1 MGSEIRSEASQAPS
15 GEAPPTH
22 RGWLNP
28 DSLTTGEGSTA
39 LVHLYRGEVSR
50 SNTWRSRL
58 DATTN
63 WAVVT
68 TGIALS
74 YAFGAPTNT
83 PVVIL
88 IVSLLVLLFLFIEA
102 RRYRYYELWT
112 HRVRLLEMNFYSG
125 LLSPTFKPEVG
136 WAQELANT
144 LLYPAFPIGLL
155 EALGRR
161 YRRNYAL
168 LFVILTLSWMAK
180 LAIHPTSVSGWSEFM
195 ERAAVGPVAGWVVLL
210 GGILFNCA
218 LIALGLFTVGLRR
231 TDAEVFD
238 QTPVYGRIWAR
249 MRAATREALEI
260 DLASFKPTL
269 AGGRKLVFII
279 SDEVEA
285 VSRGLMNE
293 LDRGVTLIRGQG
305 MYSGKEHGILMSVVR
320 SRQVEAL
327 REIVHEAD
335 PNAFVVISAAQD
347 VRGEGFRPLET

>member
-1 MGSEIRSEASQAPS
+1 MTSETQQDSAQSTA
-15 GEAPPTH
+15 GEAPL
-22 RGWLNP
+22 RGWLDP
-28 DSLTTGEGSTA
+28 GRLSTGEGTTA

-74 YAFGAPTNT
+74 YAFGAADNT

-112 HRVRLLEMNFYSG
+112 HRVRLLETNFYSN
-125 LLSPTFKPEVG
+125 LLSADFKPESG
-136 WAQELANT
+136 WASGLAYT
-144 LLYPAFPIGLL
+144 LQHPAFPISLL

-168 LFVILTLSWMAK
+168 LFSILTLSWLAK
-180 LAIHPTSVSGWSEFM
+180 VVIHPTSVESWSQFL
-195 ERAAVGPVAGWVVLL
+195 ERAAVGPVPGWLVLM
-210 GGILFNCA
+210 GGVGFNGG
-218 LIALGLFTVGLRR
+218 LLALGLFTVGLRK

-238 QTPVYGRIWAR
+238 QTPKFYRKLWAR
-249 MRAATREALEI
+249 VRAATTEALEI
-260 DLASFKPTL
+260 ELRSFKPQRG
-269 AGGRKLVFII
+269 GGRKLVFII
-279 SDEVEA
+279 SDEIDA
-285 VSRGLMNE
+285 VSQPLMNE

-305 MYSGKEHGILMSVVR
+305 MYSGREHGILMCVVR
-320 SRQVEAL
+320 SRQVEPL
-327 REIVHEAD
+327 KEIVHQAD

-347 VRGEGFRPLET
+347 VRGEGFRPLEA

>member
-1 MGSEIRSEASQAPS
+1 MTSETPQDSSEAATR
-15 GEAPPTH
+15 EAPG
-22 RGWLNP
+22 RGWLDP
-28 DSLTTGEGSTA
+28 GSLSTSEGTTA

-50 SNTWRSRL
+50 SNTWRTRL

-68 TGIALS
+68 TGVALS
-74 YAFGAPTNT
+74 YTFGAVDNT

-88 IVSLLVLLFLFIEA
+88 IVSLLVVLFLFIEA

-125 LLSPTFKPEVG
+125 LLSANFKPEVG
-136 WAQELANT
+136 WAQEIVDT
-144 LLYPAFPIGLL
+144 LQRPSFPIGLL

-168 LFVILTLSWMAK
+168 LFFILTLSWLAK
-180 LAIHPTSVSGWSEFM
+180 IVIHPTSVESWSQFL
-195 ERAAVGPVAGWVVLL
+195 ERASVGPVSGWVVLI
-210 GGILFNCA
+210 GGILFNA
-218 LIALGLFTVGLRR
+218 GLLALGLFTVGLRH

-238 QTPVYGRIWAR
+238 RTPRFYRRLWAR
-249 MRAATREALEI
+249 IRAATRESLEI
-260 DLASFKPTL
+260 DLGSFKPHL
-269 AGGRKLVFII
+269 GGGRKLVFII

-285 VSRGLMNE
+285 VSKPLMNE

-305 MYSGKEHGILMSVVR
+305 MYSGKEHGILMCVVR
-320 SRQVEAL
+320 SRQVESL
-327 REIVHEAD
+327 KEIVHQAD

-347 VRGEGFRPLET
+347 VRGEGFRPREA